1 MQEWVDKGRVLN
13 KNRETCA
20 FCGGII
26 TPDRWKLL
34 DAHFSKESEELKKSI
49 EELFDKRKVVK
60 ETMKGLGA

>member
-1 MQEWVDKGRVLN
+1 MDKGRVLN

-34 DAHFSKESEELKKSI
+34 DAHFSKESEELKKVLKNCLTNLKDPRNHLMAFSKQ
-49 EELFDKRKVVK
+49 EE
-60 ETMKGLGA
+60 